1 MITVAKAVNEYLA
14 GHGDVFLKINGVY
27 KHLGRAEQRVANF
40 IKNYPEEVV
49 RLPIDVLAT
58 KVGVSSSTIVRLC
71 RRIGIS
77 GYADLKIGLAQDL
90 ARNARDA
97 YDSLELENSPEALFD
112 SVRGR
117 LVRTIDD
124 SLRVLQTDKV
134 IQAARLLRQAGT
146 VLVIGTGGTASV
158 AQLCN
163 YNFIKMGLNS
173 QGSNDFVAIPLI
185 LNCMGP
191 GDVLFAISHSGSTRS
206 VDEAVCI
213 AKAQGCSVIGLTN
226 YPESIIAKKSDVILT
241 TAVVE
246 SPLGSEGG
254 AIRVAQISVLDAL
267 WTWLSVDGQDDA
279 EQDKQE

>member
-1 MITVAKAVNEYLA
+1 M
-14 GHGDVFLKINGVY
+14 
-27 KHLGRAEQRVANF
+27 
-40 IKNYPEEVV
+40 
-49 RLPIDVLAT
+49 
-58 KVGVSSSTIVRLC
+58 
-71 RRIGIS
+71 
-77 GYADLKIGLAQDL
+77 
-90 ARNARDA
+90 
-97 YDSLELENSPEALFD
+97 
-112 SVRGR
+112 
-117 LVRTIDD
+117 
-124 SLRVLQTDKV
+124 
-134 IQAARLLRQAGT
+134 RQAGT